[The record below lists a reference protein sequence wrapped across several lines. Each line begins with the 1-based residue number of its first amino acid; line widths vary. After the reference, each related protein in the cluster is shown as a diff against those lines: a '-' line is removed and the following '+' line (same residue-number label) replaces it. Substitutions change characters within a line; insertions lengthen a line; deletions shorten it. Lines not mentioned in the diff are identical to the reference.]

1 MNEMKPSETPYFWME
16 KARSDL
22 QLGKA
27 ALRTPGVLAEDACF
41 HAQQCVEK
49 ALKGL
54 LSELEIP
61 FPRTHV
67 LEVLIDLLKA
77 KGVDVPPIVDDS
89 FELTQYAVITRYPG
103 EWEPVTK
110 DETRKALERAT
121 IVLKWVEDTI
131 E

>member
-1 MNEMKPSETPYFWME
+1 M
-16 KARSDL
+16 
-22 QLGKA
+22 
-27 ALRTPGVLAEDACF
+27 
-41 HAQQCVEK
+41 EK

-54 LSELEIP
+54 LSELGIP

>member
-16 KARSDL
+16 KAHSDL

-77 KGVDVPPIVDDS
+77 KGVDVPLIVDDS

-110 DETRKALERAT
+110 DETRKALEQAT